1 MFTKE
6 KKVKEPKQP
15 KVKAPKMPKV
25 PKESKALKL
34 PKLPKVSLGKGA
46 KGPKGKAVSQSE
58 RLSLLVKNAII
69 SVALGVL
76 MVVVTM
82 VFSYILSGTQS
93 EQLETAIALN
103 QYRLGSKNLT
113 AAVQSYAVTG
123 DTKYY
128 DQYMAELNDTQ
139 LRDNALATLRD
150 NDIKDNEWLLLNRVS
165 DMSEGLVPTE
175 QMAIAAIERG
185 ELNSAQNFVFGTQYE
200 STLEKMNKQTD
211 ELIDIIITRLD
222 QNRSQIQIVQGIIQA
237 LFLAS
242 FGVLVWQILTII
254 KFARKELLQP
264 IEKVS
269 VQMGYISQGDFGQEL
284 DMFEDESE
292 VGRMVSAITAMKKN
306 MHDMI
311 SEISEVLGQMGDGV
325 YTVEPNQEYVGEF
338 VEIKESLLLIS
349 EKMRETFRT
358 LREVTEQIDGG
369 AEQLACAAQDL
380 AEGST
385 VQAGQ
390 VSELVLI
397 IEEMARTMENNAAA
411 AKESVEISNEAGQKL
426 MVGNQKMEDL
436 KIAISEI
443 SKCSEQISTIIS
455 TIEDI
460 ASQTNLLS
468 LNAAIE
474 AARAGDA
481 GRGFA
486 VVAEQVKKLAEES
499 SAAAGRTTALIQTTI
514 DAVDKGIAI
523 ADATA
528 ESITEVMEGARQAS
542 EKMSQISVLLE
553 KDVENVHVLND
564 NVMAVSGVVDNNS
577 ATSEETAAVSEEQK
591 AQVET
596 MVSLMR
602 QFQI

>member
-1 MFTKE
+1 MFTKD
-6 KKVKEPKQP
+6 KE
-15 KVKAPKMPKV
+15 V
-25 PKESKALKL
+25 PKLT
-34 PKLPKVSLGKGA
+34 KVSLNKRAKKGS
-46 KGPKGKAVSQSE
+46 KVVSQSE
-58 RLSLLVKNAII
+58 RLKLLVKNAII
-69 SVALGVL
+69 SVAGGV
-76 MVVVTM
+76 VM
-82 VFSYILSGTQS
+82 VFVTLASSIIMSSTQA
-93 EQLETAIALN
+93 EQLETVTALN

-113 AAVQSYAVTG
+113 AAVQAYAVTG
-123 DTKYY
+123 DSSYY
-128 DQYMAELNDTQ
+128 DAYMSELNETKN
-139 LRDNALATLRD
+139 RDSALEVLKS
-150 NDIKDNEWLLLNRVS
+150 NNIKDNEWLLLNRVS
-165 DMSEGLVPTE
+165 DMSEGLIPME
-175 QMAIAAIERG
+175 QMAISAIERG
-185 ELNSAQNFVFGTQYE
+185 EMASAQSFVFGTQYE

-211 ELIDIIITRLD
+211 ELIDIILERLGKERNFYRIM
-222 QNRSQIQIVQGIIQA
+222 QLVVQILYI
-237 LFLAS
+237 AS
-242 FGVLVWQILTII
+242 FGIIIVQILNII

-269 VQMGYISQGDFGQEL
+269 KQMGYISQGDFGQNL
-284 DMFEDESE
+284 DMYEDESE
-292 VGRMVSAITAMKKN
+292 VGRMVTAIVTMKKN

-325 YTVEPNQEYVGEF
+325 YTIEPNQEYVGEF
-338 VEIKESLLLIS
+338 VEIKESLILIS

-390 VSELVLI
+390 VSELVLV
-397 IEEMARTMENNAAA
+397 IEDMARSMENNAAA
-411 AKESVEISNEAGQKL
+411 AKESVEISTKAGQTL

-436 KIAISEI
+436 KSAIREI
-443 SKCSEQISTIIS
+443 SKCSEQISSIIGA
-455 TIEDI
+455 IEDI
-460 ASQTNLLS
+460 ANQTNLLS

-474 AARAGDA
+474 AARAGEA

-523 ADATA
+523 ADSAA
-528 ESITEVMEGARQAS
+528 ESIIEVMEGAKVAS
-542 EKMSQISVLLE
+542 EKMSQISTLLE
-553 KDVENVHVLND
+553 KDVENVHILND

>member
-6 KKVKEPKQP
+6 KKEKEPKQP
-15 KVKAPKMPKV
+15 KVKEPKQQK
-25 PKESKALKL
+25 SFKL
-34 PKLPKVSLGKGA
+34 PKLAKVSLGNGA
-46 KGPKGKAVSQSE
+46 KKGLKVVSQSE
-58 RLSLLVKNAII
+58 RLKLLVRN
-69 SVALGVL
+69 SLVAVAASVL
-76 MVVVTM
+76 MLLVTIVSNYVITVVQTEEV
-82 VFSYILSGTQS
+82 
-93 EQLETAIALN
+93 ETAIALN

-128 DQYMAELNDTQ
+128 DMYMTELNETK
-139 LRDNALATLRD
+139 LRENALEILKD
-150 NDIKDNEWLLLNRVS
+150 HDIKDNEWLLLNRVS

-175 QMAIAAIERG
+175 QMAIAAIQRG
-185 ELNSAQNFVFGTQYE
+185 DLAAGQSFVFGFQYE
-200 STLEKMNKQTD
+200 TTIEKMNKQTD
-211 ELIDIIITRLD
+211 ELIDIIIARLD
-222 QNRSQIQIVQGIIQA
+222 QKSISIQQTQGII
-237 LFLAS
+237 LFFFLGS
-242 FGVLVWQILTII
+242 FAVLIWQILTII
-254 KFARKELLQP
+254 KFARQELLQP

-269 VQMGYISQGDFGQEL
+269 VQMGYLSQGDFGKEL
-284 DMFEDESE
+284 DMYEDESE
-292 VGRMVSAITAMKKN
+292 VGRMVAAITAMKKN

-325 YTVEPNQEYVGEF
+325 YTVTPNQEYVGEF
-338 VEIKESLLLIS
+338 VEIKESLVLIS

-358 LREVTEQIDGG
+358 LRGVSEQIDGG
-369 AEQLACAAQDL
+369 AEQLAHAAQDL

-385 VQAGQ
+385 IQAGQ
-390 VSELVLI
+390 VSELVQI
-397 IEEMARTMENNAAA
+397 IEDMAKSMENNAAA
-411 AKESVEISNEAGQKL
+411 AKESVQISEEAGRTL

-436 KIAISEI
+436 KVAISEI

-528 ESITEVMEGARQAS
+528 ESITDVMENARHAS
-542 EKMSQISVLLE
+542 EKMAQISELLE
-553 KDVENVHVLND
+553 KDVDNVHVLNE

-577 ATSEETAAVSEEQK
+577 ATSEETAAVSQEQK

-596 MVSLMR
+596 MVSLMK
-602 QFQI
+602 QFEIE

>member
-1 MFTKE
+1 MATKE
-6 KKVKEPKQP
+6 KKVKTPKQL
-15 KVKAPKMPKV
+15 KIFTKEKGVK
-25 PKESKALKL
+25 
-34 PKLPKVSLGKGA
+34 
-46 KGPKGKAVSQSE
+46 KGKVVGQAAQ
-58 RLSLLVKNAII
+58 LQILVRKVFA
-69 SVALGVL
+69 SVTAGVV
-76 MVVVTM
+76 MVLVTM
-82 VFSYILSGTQS
+82 AFNFILSSTQE
-93 EQLETAIALN
+93 EQLETTMALN

-123 DTKYY
+123 DTKYHDAY
-128 DQYMAELNDTQ
+128 LKELNEDQ
-139 LRDNALATLRD
+139 NREKALEILEG
-150 NDIKDNEWLLLNRVS
+150 NDIKESEWLLLNRVS
-165 DMSEGLVPTE
+165 DMSEGLVPME

-185 ELNSAQNFVFGTQYE
+185 ELSSAQSFVFGAQYE
-200 STLEKMNKQTD
+200 STLEKVNSTTD
-211 ELIDIIITRLD
+211 DIINKVIERLD
-222 QNRSQIQIVQGIIQA
+222 AYRSKIQIIQGIVQA
-237 LFLAS
+237 IFIAS
-242 FGVLVWQILTII
+242 FAVLVYQILAII

-269 VQMGYISQGDFGQEL
+269 VQMGYLSKGDFGQNL
-284 DMFEDESE
+284 DMLVDDSE
-292 VGRMVSAITAMKKN
+292 VGRMVSAIATMKKN
-306 MHDMI
+306 MHEMI
-311 SEISEVLGQMGDGV
+311 SEISQVLGQMGDGD
-325 YTVEPNQEYVGEF
+325 YTVTPNQDYVGEF

-349 EKMRETFRT
+349 EKMRETFHT

-390 VSELVLI
+390 VSELVLV
-397 IEEMARTMENNAAA
+397 IEDMAKSMENNAIA
-411 AKESVEISNEAGQKL
+411 AKESVELSERAGQTL

-436 KIAISEI
+436 KVAISEI
-443 SKCSEQISTIIS
+443 SKCSEQISTIIGA
-455 TIEDI
+455 IEDI

-474 AARAGDA
+474 AARAGEA

-486 VVAEQVKKLAEES
+486 VVAEQVKNLAEES
-499 SAAAGRTTALIQTTI
+499 AKAAGRTTALIQTTI

-523 ADATA
+523 ADETA
-528 ESITEVMEGARQAS
+528 SSIMEVMEGARQAS
-542 EKMSQISVLLE
+542 EKMAQISTLLE